1 GDGPYGPSYLSFGVE
16 VRERFESY
24 LNPNFG
30 IHAPQN
36 SAYLLQR
43 LLWNTDLQVT
53 NHLRAFIQLG
63 EMDRLGN
70 RGVTSTTDI
79 DHLDL
84 LQGFVDLTT
93 PGPIGDAPL
102 IRLGREELSFGYER
116 LVAVREGPNVRRTF
130 DGFRFHDRLD
140 GATLDVVAVRPV
152 NNITGVLDDHT
163 NMKQEL
169 WGPYLT
175 VPLGPVLKAD
185 FYWLNYENE
194 AARFRNLTG
203 VERRQTFGIRLF
215 GRHAGFDWN
224 DEIAVQTGSFRGHD
238 IRAAMLAMAAGYTF
252 RSLPWQPRIALEAN
266 YASGDNTRSAT
277 IGTFNAMYP
286 RLPYF
291 AETSLLVPANIWDI
305 QPVVDFRPAPS
316 VLVTFGWDTLWRVSR
331 TDGLYGSGLV
341 QYANTGKAT

>member
-1 GDGPYGPSYLSFGVE
+1 MRWKRRRGVSRKPERGARMEFPHGRGMPCAVVALCFTLMLVTVQAARAAAPTFPDPTYQNLRYNDDVTRWAQPGAEPDFWDPLKYVALGDGPYGPSYLSFGGE

-203 VERRQTFGIRLF
+203 
-215 GRHAGFDWN
+215 
-224 DEIAVQTGSFRGHD
+224 
-238 IRAAMLAMAAGYTF
+238 
-252 RSLPWQPRIALEAN
+252 
-266 YASGDNTRSAT
+266 
-277 IGTFNAMYP
+277 
-286 RLPYF
+286 
-291 AETSLLVPANIWDI
+291 
-305 QPVVDFRPAPS
+305 
-316 VLVTFGWDTLWRVSR
+316 
-331 TDGLYGSGLV
+331 
-341 QYANTGKAT
+341 